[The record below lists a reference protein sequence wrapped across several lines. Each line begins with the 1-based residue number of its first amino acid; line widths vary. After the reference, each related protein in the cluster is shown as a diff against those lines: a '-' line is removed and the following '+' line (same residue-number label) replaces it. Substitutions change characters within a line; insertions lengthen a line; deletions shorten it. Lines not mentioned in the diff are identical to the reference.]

1 MKKIAI
7 AALLSA
13 FAAAPALAEN
23 MYASV
28 NFGKAHYG
36 YTNITNDSQS
46 AFGIQGGYIL
56 NENFSIEV
64 EYNNLGGFDSAP
76 DKVEGTSIGVNA
88 VGNLPVSPEFSLF
101 GKLGI
106 ANSSLKD
113 SIPGSSV
120 TYKNTGIKIGFGA
133 QYNATPTVGIQV
145 GLDSTKVGDSTSG
158 TDRARVIYVG
168 GMFKF

>member
-7 AALLSA
+7 VALLSA
-13 FAAAPALAEN
+13 FAAAPVFAEN

-36 YTNITNDSQS
+36 YTNITNNSQS
-46 AFGIQGGYIL
+46 AFGIQGGYII
-56 NENFSIEV
+56 NQNFSVEV

-76 DKVEGTSIGVNA
+76 DKVEGKSFGINA
-88 VGNLPVSPEFSLF
+88 VGNLPVTPEFSVF

-113 SIPGSSV
+113 TIPGKSV

-133 QYNATPTVGIQV
+133 QYNVTPTVGMQV

-158 TDRARVIYVG
+158 TDRARVIYAG
-168 GMFKF
+168 GIFKF